1 MQDLDLLQL
10 KTSLSRR
17 TFVQRSMLLASGTL
31 LAACTQAAPTAAP
44 TAAPPAPTAAPAVAA
59 TTAPAAAAPKPTA
72 ARATAA
78 QPTQAPT
85 TVRATKTLTF
95 AQEAFP
101 PSMDPLK
108 GQQLIQGKRVSH
120 ALYDRPVI
128 FDTNM
133 APVPQL
139 ATEWKSLDDTT
150 WQFKLRQDVK
160 FHDGTPLDAEAIK
173 MAIELVANPETKNTY
188 SVYAGPISGATALDK
203 YTLNVKTTD

>member
-1 MQDLDLLQL
+1 MQDLDLLRV
-10 KTSLSRR
+10 KTSVSRR
-17 TFVQRSMLLASGTL
+17 TFLHRSMLVAGGTL

-44 TAAPPAPTAAPAVAA
+44 TAAPPAPTTAPAAAA
-59 TTAPAAAAPKPTA
+59 TTAPAAAAPKPTTAPA
-72 ARATAA
+72 AAA
-78 QPTQAPT
+78 QPTQAPA

-133 APVPQL
+133 APVPQ
-139 ATEWKSLDDTT
+139 
-150 WQFKLRQDVK
+150 
-160 FHDGTPLDAEAIK
+160 
-173 MAIELVANPETKNTY
+173 
-188 SVYAGPISGATALDK
+188 
-203 YTLNVKTTD
+203 